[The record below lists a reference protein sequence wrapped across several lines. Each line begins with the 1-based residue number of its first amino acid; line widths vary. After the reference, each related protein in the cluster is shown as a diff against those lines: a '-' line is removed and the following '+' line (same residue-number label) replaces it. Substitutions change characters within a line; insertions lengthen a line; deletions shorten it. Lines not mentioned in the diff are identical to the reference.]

1 MTSTRDD
8 DDAARRM
15 QSWRDAVALWAQFS
29 SGNDDTPHETEC
41 RPMHPGVYY
50 RLATIAGFVDT
61 NGRTYEEY
69 VGRWRVRYAVSPQ
82 YDHNPGLQTQ

>member
-1 MTSTRDD
+1 MAGARDD

-29 SGNDDTPHETEC
+29 SGDDDTPHETAH

-50 RLATIAGFVDT
+50 RLAAIAGFVDT
-61 NGRTYEEY
+61 NGRTYDEY
-69 VGRWRVRYAVSPQ
+69 VERWRVRYTMSGPPAR
-82 YDHNPGLQTQ
+82 NTGLQAQ